1 MALSQR
7 DRQPL
12 VGVGPTH
19 TARRTRQT
27 TGQNVPSWAKQ
38 MQIFI
43 LEDMNELDAART
55 MIASLLESGRI
66 HDPAEIRFLKERLEE
81 LAARQARRR

>member
-1 MALSQR
+1 
-7 DRQPL
+7 
-12 VGVGPTH
+12 
-19 TARRTRQT
+19 
-27 TGQNVPSWAKQ
+27 

-55 MIASLLESGRI
+55 MIVSLLESGRI
-66 HDPAEIRFLKERLEE
+66 HDPAEIRFLKERLAE